1 MKNEPDADPVIAIDP
16 GHGGKDPGS
25 IGSDGTDEADLNLKI
40 AKNPCYIFPCASQGK
55 KPSKKRSVAGIKYEP
70 K

>member
-1 MKNEPDADPVIAIDP
+1 MIKLIQLLLNSYWIYYSNVTDGKIADPVIAIDP

-40 AKNPCYIFPCASQGK
+40 AKKLILYFPTC
-55 KPSKKRSVAGIKYEP
+55 
-70 K
+70 

>member
-16 GHGGKDPGS
+16 GHGGKDLGS

-40 AKNPCYIFPCASQGK
+40 AKTMLYFSMC
-55 KPSKKRSVAGIKYEP
+55 
-70 K
+70 

>member
-40 AKNPCYIFPCASQGK
+40 AKKLILYFSMC
-55 KPSKKRSVAGIKYEP
+55 
-70 K
+70 

>member
-1 MKNEPDADPVIAIDP
+1 MDP

-40 AKNPCYIFPCASQGK
+40 AKNLFYIFPCANQGR

>member
-40 AKNPCYIFPCASQGK
+40 AKKTYSIFFHVLTKEESHRRNVQWLA
-55 KPSKKRSVAGIKYEP
+55 
-70 K
+70 